1 MKKFQS
7 PIRGNEIMSL
17 FKLKEGKQ
25 VGVIKKAIEEAI
37 LEGIIENTY
46 DDSYQ
51 YLINKK
57 DEFLNI

>member
-1 MKKFQS
+1 
-7 PIRGNEIMSL
+7 MSL

-25 VGVIKKAIEEAI
+25 VGVIKRAIEEAI
-37 LEGIIENTY
+37 LEGTIENTY

-57 DEFLNI
+57 DEFLNN